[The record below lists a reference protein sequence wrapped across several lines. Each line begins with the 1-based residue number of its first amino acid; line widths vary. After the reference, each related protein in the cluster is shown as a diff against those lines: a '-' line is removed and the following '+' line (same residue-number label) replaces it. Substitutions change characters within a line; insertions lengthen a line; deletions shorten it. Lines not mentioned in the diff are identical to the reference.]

1 MNREVLVKAANFCAY
16 QERTQQEVRK
26 RLAELEVDGDE
37 AEEMIAWLIENNYL
51 NEERFARIFA
61 GSKFRQKRWGRLK
74 IRQELKMRGVSEY
87 CLKAGMSE
95 IDDEDYLQT
104 LTDLL
109 EKKAKEIKEPNPIKR
124 KQKLL
129 TYALSKGFESDLVF
143 DIIGRFA
150 SN

>member
-1 MNREVLVKAANFCAY
+1 MNKEALVKAANFCAY

-26 RLAELEVDGDE
+26 RLSELEVVGDD
-37 AEEMIAWLIENNYL
+37 AEHIIVWLIENNYL

-95 IDDEDYLQT
+95 IDEDDYLQT
-104 LTDLL
+104 LATLL
-109 EKKAKEIKEPNPIKR
+109 AKKSLEIKESNPLSK
-124 KQKLL
+124 KQKLVQ
-129 TYALSKGFESDLVF
+129 YALSKGFESDLVF
-143 DIIGRFA
+143 DLVGKI
-150 SN
+150 

>member
-26 RLAELEVDGDE
+26 RLLELEVVGDE
-37 AEEMIAWLIENNYL
+37 AEEIIVWLIENNYL

-109 EKKAKEIKEPNPIKR
+109 EKKAKEIKESNPLKR

-129 TYALSKGFESDLVF
+129 SYALSKGFESDLVF
-143 DIIGRFA
+143 DLMKNL
-150 SN
+150 S

>member
-26 RLAELEVDGDE
+26 RLAELEVEGDE
-37 AEEMIAWLIENNYL
+37 AEEMIVWLIENNYL

-95 IDDEDYLQT
+95 IEDEDYLQT

-109 EKKAKEIKEPNPIKR
+109 EKKAKEIKESNPLKR

-129 TYALSKGFESDLVF
+129 SYALSKGFESDLVF
-143 DIIGRFA
+143 DLMKNL
-150 SN
+150 S

>member
-26 RLAELEVDGDE
+26 RLAELEVEGDE
-37 AEEMIAWLIENNYL
+37 AEEMIVWLIENNYL

-95 IDDEDYLQT
+95 IDDEDYLQI

-129 TYALSKGFESDLVF
+129 SYALSKGFESDLVF
-143 DIIGRFA
+143 EQMKGIGI
-150 SN
+150 

>member
-1 MNREVLVKAANFCAY
+1 MKREVLVKAANFCAY

-26 RLAELEVDGDE
+26 RLAELEVEGDE
-37 AEEMIAWLIENNYL
+37 AEEMIVWLIENNYL

-95 IDDEDYLQT
+95 IDNEDYLQT

-109 EKKAKEIKEPNPIKR
+109 EKKAKEIKESNPLKR

-129 TYALSKGFESDLVF
+129 SYALSKGFESDLVF
-143 DIIGRFA
+143 DLMKGIHFK
-150 SN
+150 

>member
-26 RLAELEVDGDE
+26 RLAELEVEGDE
-37 AEEMIAWLIENNYL
+37 AEEIIVWLIENNYL

-95 IDDEDYLQT
+95 IEDEDYIQT

-109 EKKAKEIKEPNPIKR
+109 EKKAKEIKESNPLKR

-129 TYALSKGFESDLVF
+129 SYALSKGFESGLVF
-143 DIIGRFA
+143 DLMKKL
-150 SN
+150 

>member
-26 RLAELEVDGDE
+26 RLAELEVEGDE
-37 AEEMIAWLIENNYL
+37 AEEMIVWLIENNYL

-95 IDDEDYLQT
+95 IDDEEYLQT

-109 EKKAKEIKEPNPIKR
+109 EKKAKEIKESNPLKR

-129 TYALSKGFESDLVF
+129 SYALSKGFESDLVF
-143 DIIGRFA
+143 DLMKGIHFK
-150 SN
+150 

>member
-26 RLAELEVDGDE
+26 RLVELEVEGDE
-37 AEEMIAWLIENNYL
+37 AEEMIVWLIENNYL

-109 EKKAKEIKEPNPIKR
+109 EKKAKEIKESNPLKR

-129 TYALSKGFESDLVF
+129 SYALSKGFESDLVF
-143 DIIGRFA
+143 DLMKGIHFK
-150 SN
+150 

>member
-26 RLAELEVDGDE
+26 RLAELEVEGDE
-37 AEEMIAWLIENNYL
+37 AEEMIVWLIENNYL

-109 EKKAKEIKEPNPIKR
+109 KKKAKEIKESNPLKR

-129 TYALSKGFESDLVF
+129 SYALSKGFESDLVF
-143 DIIGRFA
+143 DLMKGIHFK
-150 SN
+150 

>member
-26 RLAELEVDGDE
+26 RLAELEVEGDE
-37 AEEMIAWLIENNYL
+37 AEEMIVWLIENNYL

-61 GSKFRQKRWGRLK
+61 GSKFRQKHWGRLK

-129 TYALSKGFESDLVF
+129 AYALSKGFESDLVF
-143 DIIGRFA
+143 EQMKGIGM
-150 SN
+150 

>member
-26 RLAELEVDGDE
+26 RLVELEVEGDE
-37 AEEMIAWLIENNYL
+37 AEEMIVWLIENNYL

-104 LTDLL
+104 LTELL
-109 EKKAKEIKEPNPIKR
+109 EKKAKEIKESNPLKR

-129 TYALSKGFESDLVF
+129 SYALSKGFESDLVF
-143 DIIGRFA
+143 DLIKVFD
-150 SN
+150 

>member
-26 RLAELEVDGDE
+26 RLAELEVEGDE
-37 AEEMIAWLIENNYL
+37 AEEMIVWLIENNYL

-143 DIIGRFA
+143 EQMKGIGI
-150 SN
+150 

>member
-1 MNREVLVKAANFCAY
+1 MNKEALVKAANFCAY

-26 RLAELEVDGDE
+26 RLSELEVVGDE
-37 AEEMIAWLIENNYL
+37 AEHIIVWLIENNYL

-95 IDDEDYLQT
+95 IDEDDYLQT
-104 LTDLL
+104 LATLL
-109 EKKAKEIKEPNPIKR
+109 AKKSLEIKESNPLSK
-124 KQKLL
+124 KQKLVQ
-129 TYALSKGFESDLVF
+129 YALSKGFESDLVF
-143 DIIGRFA
+143 DLVGKI
-150 SN
+150 

>member
-1 MNREVLVKAANFCAY
+1 MNREALVKAANFCAY

-26 RLAELEVDGDE
+26 RLAELEVEGDE
-37 AEEMIAWLIENNYL
+37 AEEMIVWLIENNYL

-109 EKKAKEIKEPNPIKR
+109 EKKAKEIKESNPLKR

-129 TYALSKGFESDLVF
+129 SYALSKGFESDLVF
-143 DIIGRFA
+143 DLMKGIHFK
-150 SN
+150 

>member
-26 RLAELEVDGDE
+26 RLAELEVEGDE
-37 AEEMIAWLIENNYL
+37 AEEMIVWLIENNYL

-109 EKKAKEIKEPNPIKR
+109 EKKAKEIKESNPLKR

-129 TYALSKGFESDLVF
+129 SYALSKGFESDLVF
-143 DIIGRFA
+143 DLMKNL
-150 SN
+150 S

>member
-26 RLAELEVDGDE
+26 RLAELEVEGDE

-143 DIIGRFA
+143 EQMKGIGI
-150 SN
+150 

>member
-1 MNREVLVKAANFCAY
+1 MDREVLVKAANFCAY

-26 RLAELEVDGDE
+26 RLAELEVEGDE

-129 TYALSKGFESDLVF
+129 SYALSKGFESDLVF
-143 DIIGRFA
+143 DLIGRFA

>member
-26 RLAELEVDGDE
+26 RLAELEVEGDE
-37 AEEMIAWLIENNYL
+37 AEEMIVWLIENNYL

-143 DIIGRFA
+143 EQMKGIG
-150 SN
+150 SI

>member
-26 RLAELEVDGDE
+26 RLAELEVEGDE
-37 AEEMIAWLIENNYL
+37 AEEMIVWLIENNYL

-109 EKKAKEIKEPNPIKR
+109 EKKAKEIKESNPLKR

-129 TYALSKGFESDLVF
+129 SYALSKGFESDLVF
-143 DIIGRFA
+143 DLMKGIHFK
-150 SN
+150 

>member
-1 MNREVLVKAANFCAY
+1 MNKEALVKVANFCAY

-26 RLAELEVDGDE
+26 RLSELEVIGDE
-37 AEEMIAWLIENNYL
+37 AEEMIVWLIENNYL

-95 IDDEDYLQT
+95 IDDEDYIQT
-104 LTDLL
+104 LAEIL
-109 EKKAKEIKEPNPIKR
+109 EKKSKEIKESNPLKR
-124 KQKLL
+124 KQKLVS
-129 TYALSKGFESDLVF
+129 YALSKGFESDLVF
-143 DIIGRFA
+143 DLVKEI
-150 SN
+150 S

>member
-26 RLAELEVDGDE
+26 RLAELEVEGDE

-129 TYALSKGFESDLVF
+129 SYALSKGFESDLVF
-143 DIIGRFA
+143 EQMKGIG
-150 SN
+150 SI

>member
-1 MNREVLVKAANFCAY
+1 MNKEALVKVANFCAY

-26 RLAELEVDGDE
+26 RLSELEVIGDE
-37 AEEMIAWLIENNYL
+37 AEEMIVWLIESNYL

-95 IDDEDYLQT
+95 IDDEDYIQT
-104 LTDLL
+104 LAEIL
-109 EKKAKEIKEPNPIKR
+109 EKKSKEIKESNPLKR
-124 KQKLL
+124 KQKLVS
-129 TYALSKGFESDLVF
+129 YALSKGFEADLVF
-143 DIIGRFA
+143 DLIGKVG
-150 SN
+150 

>member
-26 RLAELEVDGDE
+26 RLAELEVEGDE
-37 AEEMIAWLIENNYL
+37 AEEMIVWLIENNYL

-109 EKKAKEIKEPNPIKR
+109 EKKSERNQR
-124 KQKLL
+124 KQSIK
-129 TYALSKGFESDLVF
+129 T
-143 DIIGRFA
+143 
-150 SN
+150 

>member
-26 RLAELEVDGDE
+26 RLAELEVEGDE
-37 AEEMIAWLIENNYL
+37 AEEMIVWLIENNYL

-95 IDDEDYLQT
+95 IEDEDYLQT

-109 EKKAKEIKEPNPIKR
+109 EKKAKEIKESNPLKR

-129 TYALSKGFESDLVF
+129 SYALSKGFESDLVF
-143 DIIGRFA
+143 DLMKKL
-150 SN
+150 

>member
-26 RLAELEVDGDE
+26 RLAELEVEGDE
-37 AEEMIAWLIENNYL
+37 AEEMIVWLIENNYL

-61 GSKFRQKRWGRLK
+61 GSKYRQKRWGRLK

-109 EKKAKEIKEPNPIKR
+109 EKKAKEIKESNPLKR

-129 TYALSKGFESDLVF
+129 SYALSKGFESDLVF
-143 DIIGRFA
+143 DLMKNL
-150 SN
+150 S

>member
-26 RLAELEVDGDE
+26 RLAELEAEGDE
-37 AEEMIAWLIENNYL
+37 AEEMIVWLIENNYL

-95 IDDEDYLQT
+95 IDDKDYLQT
-104 LTDLL
+104 LTEIL
-109 EKKAKEIKEPNPIKR
+109 EKKAKEINESNPLKR

-129 TYALSKGFESDLVF
+129 SYALSKGFESDLVF
-143 DIIGRFA
+143 DLMKGIHFK
-150 SN
+150 

>member
-26 RLAELEVDGDE
+26 RLAELEVEGDE

-129 TYALSKGFESDLVF
+129 SYALSKGFESDLVF
-143 DIIGRFA
+143 DLIGRFA